1 MRMSRIFFVTSL
13 AVSLLPSVAAAQ
25 ESPAASEKTA
35 ARPADDQQTPPPPR
49 PEARKSKVETPGQD
63 DPTPRLL
70 GFIPIFST
78 TARMDA
84 PPLSSGQK
92 FNLFARESLSP
103 VTFSYSALEAGAGQ
117 AANTFP
123 EYGQGAR
130 GYGKRFGANFA
141 DSISSNFFSDFLYPS
156 IFREDPRY
164 FRLGEGG
171 TRHRV
176 GYALAQEF
184 VCHTDSGGRSFNWAN
199 LLGAFSSGALSNTY
213 YPESDRTVGQTM
225 GRSGLSLLYG
235 SAGGLVSE
243 FWPDIQRKM
252 FHRKR
257 KHDAG
262 NP

>member
-1 MRMSRIFFVTSL
+1 MKSSRMRCNPSYRRGGQKAEIMLPSMRVYRIFFIASL
-13 AVSLLPSVAAAQ
+13 AASPLSGVIVAAQ
-25 ESPAASEKTA
+25 ETPASTPSPSAPS
-35 ARPADDQQTPPPPR
+35 ADV
-49 PEARKSKVETPGQD
+49 KQD

-84 PPLSSGQK
+84 PPLTSGEK

-103 VTFSYSALEAGAGQ
+103 VTFGYHALEAGAGQ

-123 EYGQGAR
+123 EYGQGAA

-171 TRHRV
+171 TRRRV

-184 VCHTDSGGRSFNWAN
+184 VCHTDRGGRSFNWAN
-199 LLGAFSSGALSNTY
+199 VLGAFSSGALSNTY

-252 FHRKR
+252 FHRK
-257 KHDAG
+257 
-262 NP
+262 